1 MAYQV
6 KPGLYAVGLPDA
18 KSDVLVTANYKLTFD
33 VVRRE
38 LKRLNVWLLVLNTE
52 GINVWCA
59 AGKKTFGTAELIKR
73 IQMTGL
79 ADQIEHRRLIVPQLG
94 APGID
99 AAAVQRATGFHVAYG
114 PVEAADIRAYIQAGY
129 QKTEAMRTVRFPFWN
144 RLILTPLEFRPALR
158 YYVRF
163 VIGMLLLFGITP
175 QGILFQQAWQGAAPL
190 ILSGM
195 AAVIA
200 GSVITPAAL
209 PWLPFRAFSL
219 KGYTAGLLTMAA
231 LQWGTQIFSA
241 AHALI
246 IVTAWVFCPAV
257 SSWFALQFTGSTT
270 YTNMSGV
277 QKELKA
283 GLWFYIG
290 TVAVSVVLVLIAKVQ
305 MWGAP

>member
-1 MAYQV
+1 MAYTV

-18 KSDVLVTANYKLTFD
+18 KSDVLVTANYKLSFD

-38 LKRLNVWLLVLNTE
+38 LKGLAVWVLVLDTK

-59 AGKKTFGTAELIKR
+59 AGKKTFGTAELIR
-73 IQMTGL
+73 RVQAACL
-79 ADQIEHRRLIVPQLG
+79 ADQVAHRRIIIPQLG

-99 AAAVQRATGFHVAYG
+99 AAAVQRETGFRVAYG

-129 QKTEAMRTVRFPFWN
+129 RKTEAMRTVRFPLWS

-163 VIGMLLLFGITP
+163 VVAILLLFGISP

-190 ILSGM
+190 ALSTL
-195 AAVIA
+195 AAVFA
-200 GSVITPAAL
+200 GSVITPVAL

-219 KGYTAGLLTMAA
+219 KGYCAGLLTMAV
-231 LQWGTQIFSA
+231 LHWGTPVFSCAHPLTVA
-241 AHALI
+241 A
-246 IVTAWVFCPAV
+246 AWIFCPAV

-270 YTNMSGV
+270 YTSMSGV
-277 QKELKA
+277 QRELKM
-283 GLWFYIG
+283 GLWLYIAAA
-290 TVAVSVVLVLIAKVQ
+290 AVSAVLVLIVKAQ
-305 MWGAP
+305 MWR